1 MNTSMYR
8 ALILLALVV
17 VSIVG
22 LAKVFPANSS
32 EGLITASPSASPSPS
47 VSPSPSASATHHR
60 KGKVKGV
67 VVLILNGTDR
77 AGLAGEVGDV
87 LRHGGYDAVSVAT
100 APQSRA
106 DTVVYY
112 RADSLPEAQRLAN
125 KYFPDAK
132 VQPIP
137 AGAPSTVQVEVI
149 LGADYSGPSPNS
161 SG

>member
-8 ALILLALVV
+8 ALILVALVV

-32 EGLITASPSASPSPS
+32 EGLITSPPTTSPSAS
-47 VSPSPSASATHHR
+47 VSPSPSPSHHR

-67 VVLILNGTDR
+67 VVLVLNGTDR
-77 AGLAGEVGDV
+77 AGLAGEVGDA
-87 LRHGGYDAVSVAT
+87 LRHGGYTAVSVAT
-100 APQSRA
+100 APQTRA

-125 KYFPDAK
+125 KYFPNAK

-149 LGADYSGPSPNS
+149 LGADYPGPSPS
-161 SG
+161 A